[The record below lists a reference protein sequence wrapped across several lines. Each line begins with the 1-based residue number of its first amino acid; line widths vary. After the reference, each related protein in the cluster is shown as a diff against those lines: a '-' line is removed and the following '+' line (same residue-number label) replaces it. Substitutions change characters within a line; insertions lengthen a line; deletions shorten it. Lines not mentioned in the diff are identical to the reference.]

1 MGFDIYHIMKMRHA
15 FITLILGIGSVVM
28 TSAATV
34 PSILELRHSIT
45 DDNIIAPESF
55 ETQTRLLEEN
65 FYLKNYV
72 VPGMDTGN
80 STTATPAE
88 YEQRLAKLPTVIDLP
103 YNSIVKNYIEMY
115 LTRKRGLVADM
126 LALHNYYG
134 RFFEEELLKEGMPLE
149 LEYLP
154 VIESAINPNAVSRAG
169 AVGLWQF
176 MPATAKGL
184 GMEINSLVD
193 ERRDPRISSRNA
205 ARYLKQLHDI
215 YNDWSL
221 AIAAYN
227 CGPGNVNKA
236 LRRAGGEES
245 EGESVKKDFWDIYNY
260 LPAETRGYVPAFIAA
275 NYVMNYYRQHGI
287 SPTIVKR
294 HLTTDTVR
302 IDKHVHFNQIAS
314 VLNIPV
320 EEIRMLNP
328 QFLKDLIP
336 GDYRPYYLTLPTQQ
350 CLSYIMSEKRILEY
364 DKDLYA
370 RRTTAE
376 PGGSSSE
383 TATVASDG
391 GKANL
396 ANANRQSANAETN
409 HEIASQA
416 TERTVTKTHV
426 VQRGENIR
434 DIAKQYGV
442 SATDIKRWNKLR
454 RGKVKAGDK
463 LTIEVVEHITPDEVR
478 VVAAPEVAQVFPQDT
493 TPAADKKVETA
504 SQTATTKTTQKPKEN
519 TQRTK
524 ATHTTTHKVKKGD
537 TLDHIAKKYGT
548 TVAAIQAANGMKKTD
563 TKIQIG
569 QSLKIPAK
577 SNSAS
582 TAKKSTTKK
591 SRTKKAS
598 RRRK

>member
-1 MGFDIYHIMKMRHA
+1 MKQT
-15 FITLILGIGSVVM
+15 FISLILGLSGSLMV
-28 TSAATV
+28 SAATL

-72 VPGMDTGN
+72 VPGIDTGN
-80 STTATPAE
+80 STTATAAE

-103 YNSIVKNYIEMY
+103 YNSIVGNYIDMY

-205 ARYLKQLHDI
+205 ARYLKQLYDI

-236 LRRAGGEES
+236 LRRASGDTEEIKD
-245 EGESVKKDFWDIYNY
+245 EKKDFWEIYNY

-302 IDKHVHFNQIAS
+302 IDKNVHFNQIAS

-328 QFLKDLIP
+328 QFLKDQIP
-336 GDYRPYYLTLPTQQ
+336 GAYRPYYLTLPTQQ

-364 DKDLYA
+364 DKNLYA

-383 TATVASDG
+383 TTAAVSDG

-396 ANANRQSANAETN
+396 ANASRQSDNAQSN
-409 HEIASQA
+409 HEIATQA
-416 TERTVTKTHV
+416 TERTITKIHE
-426 VQRGENIR
+426 VQRGENLR
-434 DIAKQYGV
+434 DIAKMYAV

-454 RGKVKAGDK
+454 AGKVKEGDR

-478 VVAAPEVAQVFPQDT
+478 VVAAPEVAQVFPQENAPSAAET
-493 TPAADKKVETA
+493 KAETSASKTETKAAPA
-504 SQTATTKTTQKPKEN
+504 KPKEN

-537 TLDHIAKKYGT
+537 TLDRIARKYGT
-548 TVAAIQAANGMKKTD
+548 TVAAIQAANGMQKNNTR
-563 TKIQIG
+563 IQIG
-569 QSLKIPAK
+569 QNLKIPAK
-577 SNSAS
+577 GSA
-582 TAKKSTTKK
+582 ASTTKK
-591 SRTKKAS
+591 TTAKSTTTRKTARPKK
-598 RRRK
+598 